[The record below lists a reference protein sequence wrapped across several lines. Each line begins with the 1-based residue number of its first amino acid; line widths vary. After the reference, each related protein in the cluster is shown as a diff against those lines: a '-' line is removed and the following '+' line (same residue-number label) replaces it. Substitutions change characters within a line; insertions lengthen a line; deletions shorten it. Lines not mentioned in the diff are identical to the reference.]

1 MSIRVTKEKLRLLA
15 KLKGVPIEKLK
26 CEYCIIN
33 KTSTDCD
40 ETDDAKRARL
50 RKWGRYV
57 CEDFEDTEK
66 WVKRHQIN

>member
-26 CEYCIIN
+26 CEYCII
-33 KTSTDCD
+33 KKAGPECD
-40 ETDDAKRARL
+40 RSDADKRARL

-57 CEDFEDTEK
+57 CENFEDTEE